1 MDSGLVLRD
10 AVDTLPD
17 MIFYTGQFQRVR
29 DECLQC
35 FGVHR
40 GQKRG
45 KLTVRA
51 ALLQDL
57 SDVLLEGM
65 VNCLIIR
72 MVLRFGHNVR
82 HYRVDVV

>member
-1 MDSGLVLRD
+1 VDSGLVLRD
-10 AVDTLPD
+10 AIDTRPNV
-17 MIFYTGQFQRVR
+17 IFYTGQCLRVR

-45 KLTVRA
+45 KLAVRA

-57 SDVLLEGM
+57 GDVLLEGM
-65 VNCLIIR
+65 VNWLIIR
-72 MVLRFGHNVR
+72 MALRFSHNVR